1 VVRLPHRQ
9 RIYRRH
15 AVERGKRLFW
25 QKRKSRTSAL
35 RRFMSSTKKTTQD
48 FDPIHSSPEADAAV
62 AVAVAGAEA
71 AVAAGVEVAEALEA
85 AVAAAGVEVAEAL
98 EAAAG
103 VEVAAAVELVEAAA
117 GFGPMGAAEPV
128 WRALD
133 VRQSGGVSRR
143 RLQCM
148 PIRRRA
154 GRRCR
159 G

>member
-1 VVRLPHRQ
+1 
-9 RIYRRH
+9 
-15 AVERGKRLFW
+15 
-25 QKRKSRTSAL
+25 
-35 RRFMSSTKKTTQD
+35 
-48 FDPIHSSPEADAAV
+48 
-62 AVAVAGAEA
+62 VAGAEA